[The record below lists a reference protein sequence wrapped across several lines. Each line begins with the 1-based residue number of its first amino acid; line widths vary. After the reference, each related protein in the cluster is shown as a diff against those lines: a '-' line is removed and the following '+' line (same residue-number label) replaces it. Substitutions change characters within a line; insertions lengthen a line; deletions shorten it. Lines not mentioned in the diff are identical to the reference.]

1 MKSKKELLNLIFMRK
16 STKIAVVLAAAALLV
31 AGFAFT
37 TLAKGWVKE
46 AEGLYYYEDEYGMK
60 VYNEWKKDGANYYYL
75 GDDGYMVANKLVW
88 DNDGYHWCGA
98 DGARVAN
105 QWIQVPASEE
115 DQNDLEVEYRWYRFN
130 AKGVAVTGKQTV
142 EGKTYFFDADGK
154 MLYGYVQYD
163 GAVKGWTTKT
173 KDAMESTEPTYFC
186 GTNEE
191 GWALKSEW
199 KQVEYDK
206 SGDSWEDSSKAWVF
220 FKSNGLRA
228 TSDNS
233 EYGVAWKGQKYYFN
247 EFGEMKNGWE
257 VGSANTPARYF
268 GGEDDG
274 KMVKKG
280 WVYTKPKKGGDDK
293 FWFYFDNAGNAVD
306 KACVKGI
313 NGKYYAFAA
322 VKSDDQMQASRMLA
336 GMVKVTTAGTLVEAS
351 AVEKVADIDKT
362 TLADW
367 LAEARENVYYFSGDE
382 ANDGSLK
389 KNVTFTVDFAD
400 DTYTLAVDA
409 QGKLKNY
416 YDSKAKKYYKNG
428 YLLKA
433 SEDMRYEMVEIWTA
447 ADASKKVLLSSN
459 GAVVGKNTTV
469 ADADGNYFWV
479 NADATKTYK
488 ATADLPSAAKVIGEY
503 KKGKKEVT
511 VDGVVYVIN
520 DTKDG
525 ADGTI
530 ELTVTVKPAV

>member
-1 MKSKKELLNLIFMRK
+1 MRK

-37 TLAKGWVKE
+37 SLAGWVKE
-46 AEGLYYYEDEYGMK
+46 AEGVYYYEDADGNR
-60 VYNEWKKDGANYYYL
+60 VYNEWKKDQGKYYYL
-75 GDDGYMVANKLVW
+75 GDDGYMVTDKLVW

-130 AKGVAVTGKQTV
+130 AKGIAVTGKQTV
-142 EGKTYFFDADGK
+142 EGKTYFFDGDGK

-163 GAVKGWTTKT
+163 TAVIGWTTKT
-173 KDAMESTEPTYFC
+173 KEAMESSVDTYYC

-191 GWALKSEW
+191 GWARKNEW
-199 KQVEYDK
+199 MQVEYDK
-206 SGDSWEDSSKAWVF
+206 SGDSWEDSSSKWVF
-220 FKSNGLRA
+220 FKSNGIRA
-228 TSDNS
+228 TSENS
-233 EYGVAWKGQKYYFN
+233 EYGVLSNGQRYYFN
-247 EFGEMKNGWE
+247 QYGEMKTGWE
-257 VGSANTPARYF
+257 VGSASTPAQYF
-268 GGEDDG
+268 GGADDG
-274 KMVKKG
+274 KMVKKA
-280 WVYTKPKKGGDDK
+280 WVYAKPQAGGDDK
-293 FWFYFDNAGNAVD
+293 YWFYFDNAGNAVD

-322 VKSDDQMQASRMLA
+322 VNEADKMQASRMLS
-336 GMVKVTTAGTLVEAS
+336 GMVDVTTAGTLVEAT
-351 AVEKVADIDKT
+351 AVAKVSGLNKVKLSDYLKET
-362 TLADW
+362 Y
-367 LAEARENVYYFSGDE
+367 ESVYYFSGDE

-416 YDSKAKKYYKNG
+416 FDTKAKKYYKNG

-433 SEDMRYEMVEIWTA
+433 SEDMRYQMVTVWTA
-447 ADASKKVLLSSN
+447 AGDANATNVLLSSS

-469 ADADGNYFWV
+469 ADADGNYYWV
-479 NADATKTYK
+479 NADATKTFK
-488 ATADLPSAAKVIGEY
+488 ASAALPSAAKVIAEY
-503 KKGKKEVT
+503 KKGKTEV
-511 VDGVVYVIN
+511 VIEGVTYKIEVAT
-520 DTKDG
+520 DASD
-525 ADGTI
+525 DGTFAV
-530 ELTVTVKPAV
+530 TVTVK